1 MFTYFFYLLKSKKV
15 PVSMTEW
22 MTFMQALDKG
32 CVSNLDDFYFL
43 SRAILVKSE
52 SYFDQ
57 FDVAFQEFAQGVENA
72 QDISD
77 QIWEWLKDPLNKALY
92 DEAQKAACDTMKL
105 DELMKELEKR
115 LKEQTEQHDGGNHW
129 IGRGGTSPFGHSGY
143 HPGGIRIGGESH
155 NRSAVQIAAERRFR
169 NYRSDITLDTRQM
182 KIALKRLRQL
192 TRTGPEDELNLDK
205 TIDAT
210 AKNYGEIELVWQRAR
225 KNTVKVLL
233 LMDVGGSMD
242 PFSLMCSQLF
252 SAAHSSSHFR
262 DFQYYYFHNCIYDN
276 VYDNIERYQAVS
288 TNHLLNTLTPDYKLI
303 IVGDARMAPWELSE
317 RWGAVNYYERN
328 DIPGINWLKRIADH
342 FTHAVWLNPDSPQ
355 YWDNYTVEM
364 IAKTFPMFPLT
375 LDGLD
380 MAVQKLVVKR

>member
-32 CVSNLDDFYFL
+32 CVKNLDDFYFL

-72 QDISD
+72 VDISD

-143 HPGGIRIGGESH
+143 HPGGIRIGGESR
-155 NRSAVQIAAERRFR
+155 NRSAVQIAA
-169 NYRSDITLDTRQM
+169 
-182 KIALKRLRQL
+182 
-192 TRTGPEDELNLDK
+192 
-205 TIDAT
+205 
-210 AKNYGEIELVWQRAR
+210 
-225 KNTVKVLL
+225 
-233 LMDVGGSMD
+233 
-242 PFSLMCSQLF
+242 
-252 SAAHSSSHFR
+252 
-262 DFQYYYFHNCIYDN
+262 
-276 VYDNIERYQAVS
+276 
-288 TNHLLNTLTPDYKLI
+288 
-303 IVGDARMAPWELSE
+303 
-317 RWGAVNYYERN
+317 
-328 DIPGINWLKRIADH
+328 
-342 FTHAVWLNPDSPQ
+342 
-355 YWDNYTVEM
+355 
-364 IAKTFPMFPLT
+364 
-375 LDGLD
+375 
-380 MAVQKLVVKR
+380 

>member
-57 FDVAFQEFAQGVENA
+57 FDVAFQEFAQGVENVE
-72 QDISD
+72 DISD

-210 AKNYGEIELVWQRAR
+210 AKNYGEIELIWQRAR
-225 KNTVKVLL
+225 KHTVKVLL